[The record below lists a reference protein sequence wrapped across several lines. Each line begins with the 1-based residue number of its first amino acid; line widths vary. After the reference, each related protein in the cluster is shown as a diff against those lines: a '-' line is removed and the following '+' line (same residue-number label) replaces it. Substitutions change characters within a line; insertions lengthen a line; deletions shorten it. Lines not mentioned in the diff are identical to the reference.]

1 MTIIREGALEFHF
14 ATNSQASKYDDWAH
28 YRNQFQPVAGGCKAI
43 DIICVEDD
51 VSWLIEVKDYR
62 KNARTKG
69 IEIADEVAV
78 KVRDSLAGLASA
90 AKNANE
96 LHERKLARQAVRNNS
111 WRVVL
116 HLEQRTKP
124 HRLWPRPINAATLLQ
139 KFRTKKLKAIDPHP
153 IICDRNTCNGRVP
166 WSVL

>member
-14 ATNSQASKYDDWAH
+14 ATNCQASKYDDWAH

-43 DIICVEDD
+43 DLICVEDD

-62 KNARTKG
+62 ENRRTKG
-69 IEIADEVAV
+69 IEIADEVAI

-90 AKNANE
+90 AKNANDS
-96 LHERKLARQAVRNNS
+96 HERDLAKRAVRSNR
-111 WRVVL
+111 WRIVL
-116 HLEQRTKP
+116 HLEQRAKP

-153 IICDRNTCNGRVP
+153 IICDQSSCSGRVT
-166 WSVL
+166 WSVR